1 MGRPFGVK
9 EVGQSLG
16 PSPIEMA
23 FMAFKEG
30 WVSPL
35 VGFPVSAVGG
45 RAKLVCLPLQDLL
58 PAWGLG
64 IPPCP
69 ALPLPYAFQPSQKS
83 PHRQQPSVSMFP
95 YEL

>member
-1 MGRPFGVK
+1 MGRPSGVK

-16 PSPIEMA
+16 PSPREMV

-45 RAKLVCLPLQDLL
+45 RAKLVCLPRQDLL
-58 PAWGLG
+58 PAWGSGYPSL
-64 IPPCP
+64 PCSTT
-69 ALPLPYAFQPSQKS
+69 ALRFPTFPEKSSQATTFCVY
-83 PHRQQPSVSMFP
+83 VSI
-95 YEL
+95 